1 MRRILIIEDEAVL
14 RSSLVRGLAAQR
26 DWIVVGA
33 STVADGLRAID
44 EAPPDILLTDID
56 LPDRSGLELL
66 GELGQRGLT
75 IPVVFMS
82 AYLKAYGAQIPRHAN
97 VHVLEKPVGLE
108 QLRTVVRSRL
118 GGDVSTSPFSLPDY
132 LQLACMGQHSVRITV
147 PDHEGE
153 VIVYRGVLWT
163 ARDTKGEGK
172 PAFQRLALS
181 DSMAVHC
188 DALEGSPPPRTVDED
203 WQRLLLDTARLTDEG
218 VDFDQEAILLDNGA
232 EGEAGAPAEAPAEA
246 PTEAPTEAPVEASAD
261 SADDMEPARD
271 LTHAVLGSD
280 LLEVETTFS
289 TAKGPSPLEIELER
303 AAEAILDKDY
313 VAARAA
319 LTAAAALAPEDPRV
333 VANLRRLDELG
344 R

>member
-1 MRRILIIEDEAVL
+1 MHRILIIEDEAVL
-14 RSSLVRGLAAQR
+14 RSSLVRGLGAQR

-33 STVADGLRAID
+33 ATVTDGLRSID

-56 LPDRSGLELL
+56 LPDRSGLEIL
-66 GELGQRGLT
+66 GELGKRDLS

-132 LQLACMGQHSVRITV
+132 LQLACMGQHSVRIMV
-147 PDHEGE
+147 PDHDGE
-153 VIVYRGVLWT
+153 VLVYRGVLWT
-163 ARDTKGEGK
+163 ARDAKGEGK
-172 PAFQRLALS
+172 TAFQRLALS
-181 DSMAVHC
+181 NSAAVHC
-188 DALEGSPPPRTVDED
+188 DALEGNPPPRTITED
-203 WQRLLLDTARLTDEG
+203 WQPLLLDTARLSDEG
-218 VDFDQEAILLDNGA
+218 VDFDFDDVDFDISDEGGDAALAADGTGGLLFEDDQ
-232 EGEAGAPAEAPAEA
+232 APGGTAEAPDSGADEA
-246 PTEAPTEAPVEASAD
+246 VKAS
-261 SADDMEPARD
+261 PA
-271 LTHAVLGSD
+271 
-280 LLEVETTFS
+280 
-289 TAKGPSPLEIELER
+289 PSPLEVELER

-313 VAARAA
+313 VTARAA